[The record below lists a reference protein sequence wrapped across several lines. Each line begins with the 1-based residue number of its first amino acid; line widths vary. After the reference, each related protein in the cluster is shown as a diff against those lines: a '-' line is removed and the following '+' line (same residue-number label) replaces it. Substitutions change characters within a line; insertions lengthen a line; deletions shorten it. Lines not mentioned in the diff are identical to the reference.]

1 MDNSRDSAD
10 HLVNFISGRFRD
22 QQFNSPDPG
31 DRAGY
36 PYYQSRVRTSSC
48 LALSRVFH
56 GQSKT
61 VRRTGGSIPVTQ
73 GDRVRSAAVMAAA
86 SKHAL
91 AVTPKHCPQ
100 QATLLHIGE
109 ALLHVD
115 F

>member
-1 MDNSRDSAD
+1 VDNSRDPAD
-10 HLVNFISGRFRD
+10 HLVNFISRRFRD
-22 QQFNSPDPG
+22 QQFNSPNPG

-36 PYYQSRVRTSSC
+36 PDHQSRVRTPGR
-48 LALSRVFH
+48 LALSRGFDE
-56 GQSKT
+56 QFQT
-61 VRRTGGSIPVTQ
+61 VCRTVGSIPTGQ

-115 F
+115 L